1 MSPKFQFLRTPINSF
16 FLGSPDTDYFST
28 PLIFQKFSQ
37 SPLTISFTSSTFLHA
52 SLSPSPGSCAG
63 HHMAEA
69 DLRHVNVVWASPDQD
84 AGSSEFRVL
93 TAGAPREAFTAQAHA
108 RGSGLSNRCAQGATS
123 PLRMPSAS
131 QQRAARGAE
140 FPSNEL
146 FPPPSRQTAL
156 YPFLLITFTPGY
168 PSNPCGLQDWSR
180 EEIRQ
185 SQRPN

>member
-1 MSPKFQFLRTPINSF
+1 MSSKLQFLRTPIKL
-16 FLGSPDTDYFST
+16 FLLGTPDTDYFTFET
-28 PLIFQKFSQ
+28 PKVLVEPPHEF
-37 SPLTISFTSSTFLHA
+37 LYSSNTPTPVTQGVLA
-52 SLSPSPGSCAG
+52 TAG
-63 HHMAEA
+63 HHIAKA
-69 DLRHVNVVWASPDQD
+69 DLWHVNIVWASPDQD

-156 YPFLLITFTPGY
+156 YPFLLITFTLGY
-168 PSNPCGLQDWSR
+168 PSNPCGLQDWSP

-185 SQRPN
+185 SQRPS